1 MTRATRPYPQS
12 LSVVLPVFNEVN
24 ALDAL
29 YEQIVHALAEYS
41 DGLEI
46 VFVNDGSTDGSA
58 EKLDQLAHVST
69 VVKVVHLSRNFG
81 HQAAVQAG
89 LAQAGGEAIILMD
102 SDLQDDPAALPRFV
116 EHWRS
121 GYDVVYAVRTDRKEQ
136 AWKRLLFTSYY
147 RLLNAV
153 SNVELP
159 LDAGNFGLIDRCVL
173 NCINDLP
180 ERDRYFPG
188 LRSWVGFRQIGLP
201 VARNA
206 RYDDTPRVSLMGL
219 FRLAKTALFSF
230 SNVPL
235 SMFYVIG
242 GLSLFV
248 CGMLGCFA
256 LYHKLITGLA
266 IPGWTSTTM
275 VVSLFGAINSL
286 GIAVLGEYATRIY
299 DQVRARPNYL
309 VARTVGCHSAR
320 SSYDHDLD
328 LLTDGSPEARLL
340 QWVEDHLQPAT
351 LNQTPDEPRYTA
363 AKTELADP
371 AATHD

>member
-1 MTRATRPYPQS
+1 MTLTPRPYPQS
-12 LSVVLPVFNEVN
+12 LSVVLPVYNEVN
-24 ALDAL
+24 ALDTL
-29 YEQIVHALAEYS
+29 HDQIVHALADYS

-46 VFVNDGSTDGSA
+46 IFVNDGSTDGSA
-58 EKLDQLAHVST
+58 DKLDELTGRST
-69 VVKVVHLSRNFG
+69 AVRVVHLSRNFG

-89 LAQAGGEAIILMD
+89 LNQATGVAIILMD

-116 EHWRS
+116 ENWRA

-136 AWKRLLFTSYY
+136 AWKRGLFTAYY

-153 SNVELP
+153 ANVKLP
-159 LDAGNFGLIDRCVL
+159 LDAGNFGLMDRRVL
-173 NCINDLP
+173 ECLNALP

-201 VARNA
+201 VERNA
-206 RYDDTPRVSLMGL
+206 RYDGTPRVSLMGL

-242 GLSLFV
+242 GMSLLV
-248 CGMLGCFA
+248 CGLLGCFA

-309 VARTVGCHSAR
+309 VARTTGCHSAPAE
-320 SSYDHDLD
+320 SSREDLITDH
-328 LLTDGSPEARLL
+328 SPEAFLL
-340 QWVEDHLQPAT
+340 QWVEDHLQPAAVI
-351 LNQTPDEPRYTA
+351 QKPDEIQCTVVHNEFEDSA
-363 AKTELADP
+363 AARE
-371 AATHD
+371 